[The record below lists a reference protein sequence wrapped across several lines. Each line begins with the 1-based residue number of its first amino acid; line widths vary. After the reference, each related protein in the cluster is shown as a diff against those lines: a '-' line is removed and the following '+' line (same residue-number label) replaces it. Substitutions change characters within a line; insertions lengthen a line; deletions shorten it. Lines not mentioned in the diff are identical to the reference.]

1 MPLVPSQKIIYVE
14 KSLASEAMKKLNEEF
29 EEFEEFRIISLS
41 TGYDSYKF
49 TIVAV
54 IEFV

>member
-14 KSLASEAMKKLNEEF
+14 KMLASDAMKKLNEEF
-29 EEFEEFRIISLS
+29 EELDDFRIISLS
-41 TGYDSYKF
+41 TAEDSHDF